1 MKPINEIAAQIG
13 LDPQA
18 IEPYGHYMAKVPLE
32 IFPQGTQRG
41 KLILVT
47 GINPTPAGEGK
58 TTVSVGL
65 TEGLVKLG
73 HQVIVTLRE
82 PSLGPVFGIKGGGT
96 GGGQATIL
104 PEEEINLH
112 FTGDMHAVAST
123 NNLLAAL
130 VDNAVYRGDIDGF
143 EASGVEWRRVTDA
156 SDRALRQVITG
167 LGGSANTPFR
177 EAGFSIIAA
186 SEIMAILALTS
197 GWDDLRCRLERI
209 VVGLTRD
216 SQPVTVGDLKVTG
229 ALISLMRHAIKPN
242 LVQTVEGQAALVH
255 AGPFGNIAHGCSSVL
270 ADRLALGCSEYVVTE
285 AGFGADLGFE
295 KFMHIKARFNDLIPS
310 AVVLVATVRAIKWHG
325 GVVVGELDHPNEAA
339 MEKGFA
345 NLEHMV
351 GLVQR
356 FGLPVVVAIN
366 RFPSDTDAETSLLRR
381 LTLKAGAQ
389 GVAEIN
395 AFQKGGEGALELAE
409 VVKGVATSVPE
420 VSYLYPQDA
429 SIEEKVE
436 ALARD
441 VYGADGVAWNPTA
454 RRRLRRFESLGW
466 GKLPICMAKTHLSL
480 SHDPKLKGR
489 PSGYEFQVADIRVS
503 TGAGFVYP
511 LAGRIETLPGLPSK
525 PRALD
530 IDVDATGNV
539 VGLMG

>member
-1 MKPINEIAAQIG
+1 
-13 LDPQA
+13 
-18 IEPYGHYMAKVPLE
+18 
-32 IFPQGTQRG
+32 
-41 KLILVT
+41 
-47 GINPTPAGEGK
+47 
-58 TTVSVGL
+58 
-65 TEGLVKLG
+65 
-73 HQVIVTLRE
+73 
-82 PSLGPVFGIKGGGT
+82 
-96 GGGQATIL
+96 
-104 PEEEINLH
+104 
-112 FTGDMHAVAST
+112 
-123 NNLLAAL
+123 
-130 VDNAVYRGDIDGF
+130 
-143 EASGVEWRRVTDA
+143 
-156 SDRALRQVITG
+156 
-167 LGGSANTPFR
+167 
-177 EAGFSIIAA
+177 
-186 SEIMAILALTS
+186 
-197 GWDDLRCRLERI
+197 
-209 VVGLTRD
+209 
-216 SQPVTVGDLKVTG
+216 
-229 ALISLMRHAIKPN
+229 
-242 LVQTVEGQAALVH
+242 
-255 AGPFGNIAHGCSSVL
+255 
-270 ADRLALGCSEYVVTE
+270 
-285 AGFGADLGFE
+285 
-295 KFMHIKARFNDLIPS
+295 MHIKARFNDLIPS

>member
-65 TEGLVKLG
+65 TEGLGKLG

-229 ALISLMRHAIKPN
+229 ALISLTRHAIKPN

-441 VYGADGVAWNPTA
+441 VYGADGVAWNLTA

>member
-65 TEGLVKLG
+65 TEGLGKLG

-177 EAGFSIIAA
+177 EAAFSIIAA

>member
-18 IEPYGHYMAKVPLE
+18 IEPFGHYMAKVPLE
-32 IFPQGTQRG
+32 IFPQDTPRG

-65 TEGLVKLG
+65 TEGLGKLG

-96 GGGQATIL
+96 GGGLATIL

-177 EAGFSIIAA
+177 ESGFSIIAA

-295 KFMHIKARFNDLIPS
+295 KFMHIKARFNNLIPS

-325 GVVVGELDHPNEAA
+325 GVAVGDLDHPDEAA

-351 GLVQR
+351 GLVRR

-389 GVAEIN
+389 GVAEID

-409 VVKGVATSVPE
+409 VVKEVATCVPD
-420 VSYLYPQDA
+420 VSYIYPQDA

-480 SHDPKLKGR
+480 SHDPNLKGR

-530 IDVDATGNV
+530 IDVDASGNV

>member
-65 TEGLVKLG
+65 TEGLGKLG

-177 EAGFSIIAA
+177 EAAFSIIAA

-325 GVVVGELDHPNEAA
+325 GVVVGELDHPNEAV

-389 GVAEIN
+389 GVAGIN